1 MNRISRD
8 STRKSLKAIMTISL
22 VATLLLTTMSLTNIS
37 NVNADALDL
46 LNNLGGIDDI
56 GQSAE
61 CVIVVVGCDGTG
73 SVGSSGDTII
83 GSNNGNDDNNTNG
96 GDEPGTLTVSKEVT
110 CESTGGEP
118 NNTAVCNFAINSINF
133 PNPDDYEITVTGNN
147 PNPAAFDGSSSGT
160 LVNIGTGNYAI
171 TESLAS
177 TGALQTQL
185 SATSIITET
194 TAEGDCTPN
203 FNVNQVFQDA
213 TGTMTSGGSQDC
225 TLINNILINGGEVPP
240 PPPEI

>member
-1 MNRISRD
+1 
-8 STRKSLKAIMTISL
+8 MTISL

-83 GSNNGNDDNNTNG
+83 GSNNGNGDNDTNG
-96 GDEPGTLTVSKEVT
+96 GEDGILTVSKEVT
-110 CESTGGEP
+110 CESVGGQP
-118 NNTAVCNFAINSINF
+118 NNTAVCDFAVTSANF
-133 PNPDDYEITVTGNN
+133 PGPEDFEITVTGNN
-147 PNPAAFDGSSSGT
+147 PNPDTFDGSVAGIP
-160 LVNIGTGNYAI
+160 VNIEDGNYVI
-171 TESLAS
+171 TETLADTS
-177 TGALQTQL
+177 DLQNQL
-185 SATSIITET
+185 TATSIITET

-225 TLINNILINGGEVPP
+225 TLINNILINGGDVPI